1 MEILE
6 SYYLGENETMLFDNN
21 NVNYFVSYNVIRETN
36 YGLGYIDY
44 DTPYDSDE
52 TTTEIEMLE
61 YYICDDDL
69 NRKAKVSK
77 RALTKIIDYLTEIN
91 NY

>member
-6 SYYLGENETMLFDNN
+6 SYYLGENETMLFDSNN
-21 NVNYFVSYNVIRETN
+21 INYFVSYNVIRETN
-36 YGLGYIDY
+36 YGLGYVDY

>member
-21 NVNYFVSYNVIRETN
+21 NINYFVSYNVIRETN
-36 YGLGYIDY
+36 YGLGYVDY

>member
-6 SYYLGENETMLFDNN
+6 SYYIGENETMLFDNN
-21 NVNYFVSYNVIRETN
+21 NINYFVSYNVIRETN
-36 YGLGYIDY
+36 YGLGYVDY

>member
-6 SYYLGENETMLFDNN
+6 SYYIGENETMLFDSN

-77 RALTKIIDYLTEIN
+77 RALTKIIDYLTDIN